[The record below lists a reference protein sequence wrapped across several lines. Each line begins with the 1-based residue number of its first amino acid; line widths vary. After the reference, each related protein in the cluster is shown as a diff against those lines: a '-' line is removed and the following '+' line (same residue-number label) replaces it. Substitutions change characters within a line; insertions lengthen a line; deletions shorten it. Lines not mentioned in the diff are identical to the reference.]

1 MVFLVFGISGSLSV
15 YISGPLLDYL
25 NYKKYITN
33 NILQIILRLL
43 IIFPIYQIILLAV
56 ASILGEF
63 KYFWNFEKKF
73 WKAKSAENFN
83 NNLPVNS
90 SDPATLIFKAA
101 MAELLKTKRQSSAI
115 QAARVERI
123 LEIATDNELKKVEK
137 IQNIH

>member
-15 YISGPLLDYL
+15 YISGPFLDFL

-33 NILQIILRLL
+33 TILQIILRLF

-73 WKAKSAENFN
+73 WNKF
-83 NNLPVNS
+83 
-90 SDPATLIFKAA
+90 
-101 MAELLKTKRQSSAI
+101 R
-115 QAARVERI
+115 
-123 LEIATDNELKKVEK
+123 KKNK
-137 IQNIH
+137 

>member
-56 ASILGEF
+56 DSILGEF

-73 WKAKSAENFN
+73 WNKF
-83 NNLPVNS
+83 
-90 SDPATLIFKAA
+90 
-101 MAELLKTKRQSSAI
+101 R
-115 QAARVERI
+115 
-123 LEIATDNELKKVEK
+123 KKNK
-137 IQNIH
+137 